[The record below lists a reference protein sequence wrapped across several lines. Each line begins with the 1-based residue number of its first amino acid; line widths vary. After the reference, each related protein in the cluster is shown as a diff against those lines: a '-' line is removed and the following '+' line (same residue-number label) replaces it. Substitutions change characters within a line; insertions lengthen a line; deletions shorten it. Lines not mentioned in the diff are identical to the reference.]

1 MHLAS
6 TPTNY
11 SPMKSFNKLFLT
23 AILAA
28 CAGNLY
34 ATAPGAPSNLRT
46 CDKVKPTGTNNK
58 PFFGWYV
65 NDADANEVQTG
76 YQILVASSA
85 ANLNSGKA
93 DVWDSGKVSS
103 SMQNYIDL
111 MGSLKPGTRY
121 YWKVRTWDKTNVA
134 GPYSTASYFDTG
146 LFTTADW
153 SGAKWVKRNTDDKD
167 DYTYYRKNVSLSKK
181 AVKRAVVYVAACQNF
196 ELYLNGKLVSKGSS
210 NHYPQYAYY
219 NAFDVTTLVKQ
230 GVANNIAAL
239 THWYGGGQGRATGS
253 RGFILKLV
261 TEYADGSK
269 TITGTDNTWKQTQAA
284 YWTPGQPRRNGE
296 GNGYVDKIDS
306 RKAIPGWNTVAFND
320 KGWDAAAEIGA
331 PPVAPWV
338 NALRADLTRVK
349 EETIKPIS
357 VKKLPNGSYII
368 DLGKIY
374 AGMPH
379 INFEGGKAGDEVT
392 IRGAYLLD
400 EDGTASQKRGNQST
414 NLNYYFALNGG
425 KAVFEP
431 MVYLAYRYI
440 QVDNSPNVL
449 TTDNVQ
455 FVTRH
460 FELDDTKAGFTSS
473 DAMLNQVWNL
483 QLRSLVQGAQEGF
496 VDTPTREKGAFLGDG
511 SYQGPPAMTTMGER
525 AMNHR
530 VLLEFLDSQDQ
541 YYPDGRLNA
550 VYPNVDGKRDIPD
563 YTQEYLIWV
572 WDYYLH
578 SGNKEFLTANY
589 AKIKKVVD
597 YVHNYTKESTG
608 LIHNLEGGAGAYK
621 YGIIDWPPSMRYQY
635 DMDTETR
642 TVVDALAYID
652 YDIMASVA
660 AAVGNNAD
668 QKTYASYADALKK
681 AMNSKL
687 LDAKG
692 VYIDGLKA
700 DLSQST
706 HSSQQANMYAYATGI
721 VPDNNKQ
728 TVYNLIKELKM
739 ASGMV
744 TLRYLPEAI
753 GQAGDGVHMFDL
765 YTNKD
770 WDGWAKTIT
779 KGGTMT
785 WEGWDA
791 DEANE
796 SLSHPWGAI
805 GLLGMQ
811 QYMLGVKALKP
822 QHELLQI
829 KPLDF
834 GDRLKFVQ
842 GVLPG
847 DRGNTSV
854 KWERSAGAY
863 KMTVKIPV
871 NVTAKVY
878 VPKCGVNSNKLKVD
892 GKEISGTAE
901 GDFILLGNMG
911 SGLHTIE
918 RALK

>member
-1 MHLAS
+1 MNSLL
-6 TPTNY
+6 TPLR
-11 SPMKSFNKLFLT
+11 KVFFAALLT
-23 AILAA
+23 ANVGFA
-28 CAGNLY
+28 Y

-46 CDKVKPTGTNNK
+46 CDKVKPIGTNNK

-65 NDADANEVQTG
+65 NDADNNEVQTA
-76 YQILVASSA
+76 YQIMVASSA
-85 ANLNSGKA
+85 ANLTSGKA

-103 SMQNYIDL
+103 SLQNYIDFI
-111 MGSLKPGTRY
+111 GSLKPGTRY

-134 GPYSTASYFDTG
+134 GPYSAVSYFDTG
-146 LFTTADW
+146 LFGTADW

-167 DYTYYRKNVSLSKK
+167 DYTYYRKNVSIGTK
-181 AVKRAVVYVAACQNF
+181 AVKRAIVYVAACQNF
-196 ELYLNGKLVSKGSS
+196 ELYVNGKFVSKGSS

-219 NAFDVTTLVKQ
+219 NAFDVTALVKS
-230 GVANNIAAL
+230 GVANNLAAL

-261 TEYADGSK
+261 TEYADGSQ
-269 TITGTDNTWKQTQAA
+269 TTTGTDNTWKQTQAA
-284 YWTPGQPRRNGE
+284 YFTPGQPRRNGE

-306 RKAIPGWNTVAFND
+306 RKLMQGWNTAAFND
-320 KGWDAAAEIGA
+320 AAWDAAVEIGA
-331 PPVAPWV
+331 PPVAPWI
-338 NALRADLTRVK
+338 NPLRADLTRVK
-349 EETIKPIS
+349 EETIKPVS
-357 VKKLPNGSYII
+357 VKKLSNGSYII

-379 INFEGGKAGDEVT
+379 INFEGGKTGDEVT

-414 NLNYYFALNGG
+414 NLNYYFTLNGK

-449 TTDNVQ
+449 TADNVQ
-455 FVTRH
+455 FITRH
-460 FELDDTKAGFTSS
+460 FELDDTKAGFNSS
-473 DAMLNQVWNL
+473 DTMLNQVWNL

-563 YTQEYLIWV
+563 YTQEYLIWI
-572 WDYYLH
+572 WDYYLQT
-578 SGNKEFLTANY
+578 GNMEFLKTNY
-589 AKIKKVVD
+589 SKLKKVAD
-597 YVHNYTKESTG
+597 YVHNYTKPSTG

-621 YGIIDWPPSMRYQY
+621 YGIIDWPPSMRYGY
-635 DMDTETR
+635 DMETETR
-642 TVVDALAYID
+642 TVVNALAYID
-652 YDIMASVA
+652 YDIMAKVA
-660 AAVGNNAD
+660 AVVGNTAD
-668 QKTYASYADALKK
+668 QNTFRTYANDIKQ

-687 LDAKG
+687 LNADG

-700 DLSQST
+700 DGTPST
-706 HSSQQANMYAYATGI
+706 HVSQQANMYGYATGI
-721 VPDNNKQ
+721 APEASKKAVFKA
-728 TVYNLIKELKM
+728 VKERRM

-753 GQAGDGVHMFDL
+753 GLANDGEHMIDL

-770 WDGWAKTIT
+770 WDGWAKTVSR
-779 KGGTMT
+779 GGTMT
-785 WEGWDA
+785 WEAWDA

-805 GLLGMQ
+805 GLLAMQ
-811 QYMLGVKALKP
+811 EYMLGIKVLKP
-822 QHELLQI
+822 QHELIQI
-829 KPLDF
+829 RPLDF
-834 GDRLKFVQ
+834 GSRLKFAQ

-847 DRGNTSV
+847 DRGTTSV
-854 KWERSAGAY
+854 KWERNSTHY
-863 KMTVKIPV
+863 LMTVKIPV

-878 VPKCGVNSNKLKVD
+878 VPKCGVSGNKIKVD
-892 GKEISGTAE
+892 GKVISGTE
-901 GDFILLGNMG
+901 DGDYILAGNIG
-911 SGLHTIE
+911 SGAHTVK
-918 RALK
+918 RMLK